1 MLKYI
6 GCAIC
11 LLLIGGVQAQ
21 PPVQV
26 KGSGYV
32 LTQQRETG
40 YFNSI
45 EVAQQ
50 ISVFIVQGELQ
61 PITVEADNNLF
72 PYIKTVVRNGT
83 LKIYI
88 ADTVN
93 IVKFAD
99 LNVLISMPSIATL
112 YARQQSFI
120 DASPQVWNVKN
131 VVLDASSGSRIKLAA
146 KAVNIQVNA
155 KTSATI
161 ELKGHTE
168 VLNAELKTAARLFAH
183 DLDADKAELELAT
196 GAKAEV
202 KVNAE
207 IEYDLC
213 GNARL
218 VYKGN
223 PKVTKSAVASGGW
236 VTNEK

>member
-6 GCAIC
+6 GCVVC
-11 LLLIGGVQAQ
+11 FFLMTGLQAQ
-21 PPVQV
+21 SPLMV

-45 EVAQQ
+45 EVAQN
-50 ISVFIVQGELQ
+50 ISVYIVQGELQ

-72 PYIKTVVRNGT
+72 PYIKTVVRNSV

-88 ADTVN
+88 VDTVS

-99 LNVLISMPSIATL
+99 MNVLISMPAIASL
-112 YARQQSFI
+112 QARQQSFI
-120 DASPQVWNVKN
+120 DASPQMWNVKN
-131 VVLDASSGSRIKLAA
+131 VTLDASSGSRIKLAA
-146 KAVNIQVNA
+146 KAASIEVNA
-155 KTSATI
+155 KTSAMV

-168 VLNAELKTAARLFAH
+168 ELDADLKTAARL
-183 DLDADKAELELAT
+183 DARNLEADRVELELAT

-202 KVNAE
+202 KVNSE

-213 GNARL
+213 GNAKL

-223 PKVTKSAVASGGW
+223 PKVTKSIVASGGR
-236 VTNEK
+236 VMNEK